1 MEPLDALNR
10 IAFLLE
16 RSGADTY
23 KVRAFRNAARA
34 VADIDAATL
43 SALAAAGRLQTIEG
57 IGKSTALVIT
67 EVLDGKVPERLTQ
80 LEETPDDVVLDA
92 PAEELLGSLRGD
104 CHSHSDWSD
113 GGSPIR
119 EMAEAARELGHE
131 YLVLTDHSA
140 RLTVAHGL
148 NAERLHA
155 QLDVVADLNE
165 ELAPFRLL
173 TGIEVDILEDG
184 SLDQELELL
193 AELDVVVASV
203 HSKLR
208 MEAPAMTERMLAA
221 IESPHTDILGHCTG
235 RLITGRGRA
244 QSTFDADAVF
254 TACARTGTAVEINSR
269 PERQDPPQD
278 LLRRAV
284 SLGCSF
290 AIDTDAHAPGQL
302 GWLGRGCAKAV
313 DADVPRRAHRQ
324 PEPGRRPPGL
334 GGNPCRLTQV
344 MLPVRPPV
352 APMLAKLARELPR
365 GPGLFYEP
373 KWDGFRCIVF
383 RDGDDVELGSRNEK
397 PLTRYFPELVDALRR
412 ELPERCVLDGEIV
425 IVGPH
430 GLEFD
435 ALSQRIHPAEKRIR
449 LLAESTP
456 ASFVAFDLLAEGD
469 RSFLEAP
476 YARAARRAGD
486 GAAEGP
492 PADPRHAGH
501 RGPRRGGGLVLTLR
515 GCGARRRR
523 GQGRGADLPA
533 RQAGDGQ
540 GQAPAHRRLRGGG
553 LPHAQGRCRRGLAA
567 LGAVRSLRDA
577 APRRRGVRLQR
588 GTPARAGH
596 RGRAIPGGRPGRSPL
611 GGLGRS
617 ADGWAG
623 ARGPGTAGTPGRT

>member
-1 MEPLDALNR
+1 VEPLDALNR

-23 KVRAFRNAARA
+23 KVRAFRHAARA
-34 VADIDAATL
+34 VAGVDAATL
-43 SALAAAGRLQTIEG
+43 SALARAGRLQTIEG

-67 EVLDGKVPERLTQ
+67 EALDGKVPERLTQ
-80 LEETPDDVVLDA
+80 LEEAPDEVVLDA

-148 NAERLHA
+148 NAERLRT
-155 QLDVVADLNE
+155 QLDVVAGLNE

-221 IESPHTDILGHCTG
+221 IASPHTDILGHCTG

-244 QSTFDADAVF
+244 QSTFDAETVF
-254 TACARTGTAVEINSR
+254 AACARTATAVEINSR

-313 DADVPRRAHRQ
+313 EAEVP
-324 PEPGRRPPGL
+324 
-334 GGNPCRLTQV
+334 
-344 MLPVRPPV
+344 
-352 APMLAKLARELPR
+352 
-365 GPGLFYEP
+365 
-373 KWDGFRCIVF
+373 
-383 RDGDDVELGSRNEK
+383 
-397 PLTRYFPELVDALRR
+397 
-412 ELPERCVLDGEIV
+412 PERIV
-425 IVGPH
+425 NRSPV
-430 GLEFD
+430 D
-435 ALSQRIHPAEKRIR
+435 
-449 LLAESTP
+449 
-456 ASFVAFDLLAEGD
+456 DLLA
-469 RSFLEAP
+469 
-476 YARAARRAGD
+476 
-486 GAAEGP
+486 
-492 PADPRHAGH
+492 
-501 RGPRRGGGLVLTLR
+501 
-515 GCGARRRR
+515 
-523 GQGRGADLPA
+523 
-533 RQAGDGQ
+533 
-540 GQAPAHRRLRGGG
+540 
-553 LPHAQGRCRRGLAA
+553 
-567 LGAVRSLRDA
+567 
-577 APRRRGVRLQR
+577 
-588 GTPARAGH
+588 
-596 RGRAIPGGRPGRSPL
+596 
-611 GGLGRS
+611 
-617 ADGWAG
+617 WAG
-623 ARGPGTAGTPGRT
+623 THGD

>member
-1 MEPLDALNR
+1 VEPLDALNR

-23 KVRAFRNAARA
+23 KVRAFRHAARA
-34 VADIDAATL
+34 VAGVDAATL
-43 SALAAAGRLQTIEG
+43 SALARAGRLQTIEG

-67 EVLDGKVPERLTQ
+67 EALDGKVPERLTQ
-80 LEETPDDVVLDA
+80 LEEAPDEVVLDA
-92 PAEELLGSLRGD
+92 PAEELLSSLRGD

-148 NAERLHA
+148 NAERLRT
-155 QLDVVADLNE
+155 QLDVVAGLNE

-221 IESPHTDILGHCTG
+221 IASPHTDILGHCTG
-235 RLITGRGRA
+235 RLITGRGRP

-254 TACARTGTAVEINSR
+254 AACADTCTAVEINSR

-313 DADVPRRAHRQ
+313 EAEVP
-324 PEPGRRPPGL
+324 
-334 GGNPCRLTQV
+334 
-344 MLPVRPPV
+344 
-352 APMLAKLARELPR
+352 
-365 GPGLFYEP
+365 
-373 KWDGFRCIVF
+373 
-383 RDGDDVELGSRNEK
+383 
-397 PLTRYFPELVDALRR
+397 
-412 ELPERCVLDGEIV
+412 PERIV
-425 IVGPH
+425 NRSPV
-430 GLEFD
+430 D
-435 ALSQRIHPAEKRIR
+435 
-449 LLAESTP
+449 
-456 ASFVAFDLLAEGD
+456 DLLA
-469 RSFLEAP
+469 
-476 YARAARRAGD
+476 
-486 GAAEGP
+486 
-492 PADPRHAGH
+492 
-501 RGPRRGGGLVLTLR
+501 
-515 GCGARRRR
+515 
-523 GQGRGADLPA
+523 
-533 RQAGDGQ
+533 
-540 GQAPAHRRLRGGG
+540 
-553 LPHAQGRCRRGLAA
+553 
-567 LGAVRSLRDA
+567 
-577 APRRRGVRLQR
+577 
-588 GTPARAGH
+588 
-596 RGRAIPGGRPGRSPL
+596 
-611 GGLGRS
+611 
-617 ADGWAG
+617 WAG
-623 ARGPGTAGTPGRT
+623 THGD